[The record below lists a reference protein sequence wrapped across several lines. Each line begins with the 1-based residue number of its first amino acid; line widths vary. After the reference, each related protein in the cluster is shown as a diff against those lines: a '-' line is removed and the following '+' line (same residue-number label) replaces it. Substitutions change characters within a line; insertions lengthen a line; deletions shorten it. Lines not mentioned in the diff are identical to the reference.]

1 MVNLVIQGSDIA
13 TPDLKALAKLAQASG
28 IERISATAFRLCD
41 ARPAAE
47 VAPYCARAMLDHAYV
62 PAGRRLSDYG
72 LAVMDMDSTLITIE
86 CIDEI
91 ADMQGIKP
99 EVAAITAAAMRG
111 EIDYAE
117 SLRQRVQLLAGMKV
131 SAFERVYT
139 ERLALTAGAESM
151 LRAMRAAGICT
162 LLVSGGFSFFT
173 TRLKARLG
181 LDAAC
186 SNEPE
191 VIDGCLTGRLLGDIV
206 DGAGKANAL
215 TRMRDELGIARTQV
229 IGIGDGANDLP
240 FLAEAGVSIAFHA
253 KPSVRAA
260 ATHCLDHV
268 GLEGVIAL
276 FE

>member
-1 MVNLVIQGSDIA
+1 MINLVIQGAEIA
-13 TPDLKALAKLAQASG
+13 TPDLKALAKLAQATR
-28 IERISATAFRLCD
+28 IERITAAAFRLCD
-41 ARPAAE
+41 AKPAAE
-47 VAPYCARAMLDHAYV
+47 IASYCEQAQLDHAYV

-91 ADMQGIKP
+91 ADMHGIKQ

-111 EIDYAE
+111 EIDFAE
-117 SLRQRVQLLAGMKV
+117 SLRRRVQLLAGMEA
-131 SAFERVYT
+131 SAFERVYF
-139 ERLALTAGAESM
+139 ERLALTQGAESM
-151 LRAMRAAGICT
+151 LRTMRAAGLRT

-173 TRLKARLG
+173 SRLKMRLG
-181 LDAAC
+181 LDAVC

-191 VIDGCLTGRLLGDIV
+191 VIAGRLTGKLLGDIV
-206 DGAGKANAL
+206 DGTGKTNAL
-215 TRMRDELGIARTQV
+215 IRMRGALGLSRAQV

-260 ATHCLDHV
+260 TTHCLDHV
-268 GLEGVIAL
+268 GLDGVIAL